1 VSCDDNI
8 NSLIVPL
15 PWHALGL
22 CCGCRKV
29 VVVVE
34 AAAAAAAA
42 VAVVVFS
49 FILTLSEA
57 T

>member
-29 VVVVE
+29 VVVVVV
-34 AAAAAAAA
+34 AAAAAAA